1 MFWTLALT
9 NRTKLTPKTRKAFL
23 LALSQGWSISRAC
36 RDAGIS
42 RQTYYDWSAAYPD
55 FAADAEAAIESG
67 TDKLE
72 DIAMERASRPL
83 DGSDT
88 LLIFLLKARRP
99 GRYRE
104 TTRHEL
110 TGPDGKELTVVFSQ
124 REDGPQ

>member
-1 MFWTLALT
+1 M
-9 NRTKLTPKTRKAFL
+9 
-23 LALSQGWSISRAC
+23 LALSQGWSITRAC
-36 RDAGIS
+36 LEAGIS
-42 RQTYYDWSAAYPD
+42 NRTYYDWRAASPE
-55 FAADAEAAIESG
+55 FAAEADAAIERG

-124 REDGPQ
+124 RQDGPQ

>member
-1 MFWTLALT
+1 M
-9 NRTKLTPKTRKAFL
+9 
-23 LALSQGWSISRAC
+23 SRAC
-36 RDAGIS
+36 LAADIDRS
-42 RQTYYDWSAAYPD
+42 TYYNWRDAYPD
-55 FAADAEAAIESG
+55 FAAEADAAIERG